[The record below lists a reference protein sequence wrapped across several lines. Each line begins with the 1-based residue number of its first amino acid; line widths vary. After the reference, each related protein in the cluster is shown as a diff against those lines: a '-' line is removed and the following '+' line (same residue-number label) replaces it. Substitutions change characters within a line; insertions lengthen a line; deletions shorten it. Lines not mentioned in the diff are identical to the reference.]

1 MRADKI
7 IVDDWDTPEHMAED
21 LENAERILSEPFNP
35 PFPIVRIYSRQVFGT
50 EAAER
55 MREALATPNSVLVL
69 STEDSFEWVDRGGR
83 PYSNHLDIKYPH
95 ICFKC
100 KRKLKFIELY
110 GINREYSE
118 AFNMPLYK
126 RLKKL
131 WKSPYV
137 EFYCCVC
144 FNLNALNK
152 SLGF

>member
-1 MRADKI
+1 MADTRI
-7 IVDDWDTPEHMAED
+7 SGEVSNTIVITSTESDWKNSGIDWD
-21 LENAERILSEPFNP
+21 ENGRA
-35 PFPIVRIYSRQVFGT
+35 IVLPTCVIS
-50 EAAER
+50 
-55 MREALATPNSVLVL
+55 
-69 STEDSFEWVDRGGR
+69 EWVK
-83 PYSNHLDIKYPH
+83 PKYMNHSNHLNTKYPH
-95 ICFKC
+95 VCFKC
-100 KRKLKFIELY
+100 KRELRFIELY

-118 AFNMPLYK
+118 AFNIPLYK